1 MLLVQLEQPQQL
13 VDLQGQQVLKVYQAL
28 QAQRVMTLQLPDQQ
42 AQLVQIQLLLDQ
54 QDQQA
59 HKAFKVLL
67 AQQAQ
72 LVQIQT

>member
-1 MLLVQLEQPQQL
+1 
-13 VDLQGQQVLKVYQAL
+13 
-28 QAQRVMTLQLPDQQ
+28 MTLQLPDQQ